1 MSRIITSSHNAD
13 ETLSRTAALIS
24 ERMQVDASSIYIYDV
39 SQNLL
44 ILKATHGLNPK
55 VVEEVKMS
63 PSEGLV
69 GLVHETREA
78 VQASKM
84 QDHPRFKHF
93 PQTNESRFSSFLGV
107 PLVEHRKSFGVVVA
121 HTENS
126 RVFVDNE
133 IELLKAIAVQISS
146 LVSKALLLKQLDLAA
161 QAIPP
166 KVAQEKSASIH
177 LSGTPVGAGISLG
190 KAILLHPG
198 TPEEPPR
205 ESSNPPEEELQDFHS
220 ALEHTI
226 NDTIKLVEKIS
237 GDVGPEEAAIFHVH
251 LMFLEDQHF
260 QEKIQN
266 YILEGNSVSW
276 SIYETIEL
284 SLIHISEPTRP
295 Y

>member
-1 MSRIITSSHNAD
+1 M
-13 ETLSRTAALIS
+13 
-24 ERMQVDASSIYIYDV
+24 
-39 SQNLL
+39 

-146 LVSKALLLKQLDLAA
+146 LVSKALLLKQLDLDRYYGLLELGEKHGVFKRVGNRI
-161 QAIPP
+161 AIGGSNVYP
-166 KVAQEKSASIH
+166 KSILSDPEKYFTDEVMA
-177 LSGTPVGAGISLG
+177 
-190 KAILLHPG
+190 
-198 TPEEPPR
+198 
-205 ESSNPPEEELQDFHS
+205 
-220 ALEHTI
+220 
-226 NDTIKLVEKIS
+226 KL
-237 GDVGPEEAAIFHVH
+237 EEAART
-251 LMFLEDQHF
+251 E
-260 QEKIQN
+260 
-266 YILEGNSVSW
+266 YSYGN
-276 SIYETIEL
+276 
-284 SLIHISEPTRP
+284 
-295 Y
+295 

>member
-93 PQTNESRFSSFLGV
+93 PQTNESRFSSFWGCLW
-107 PLVEHRKSFGVVVA
+107 
-121 HTENS
+121 
-126 RVFVDNE
+126 
-133 IELLKAIAVQISS
+133 
-146 LVSKALLLKQLDLAA
+146 
-161 QAIPP
+161 
-166 KVAQEKSASIH
+166 
-177 LSGTPVGAGISLG
+177 
-190 KAILLHPG
+190 
-198 TPEEPPR
+198 
-205 ESSNPPEEELQDFHS
+205 
-220 ALEHTI
+220 
-226 NDTIKLVEKIS
+226 
-237 GDVGPEEAAIFHVH
+237 
-251 LMFLEDQHF
+251 
-260 QEKIQN
+260 
-266 YILEGNSVSW
+266 W
-276 SIYETIEL
+276 SIENPLAL
-284 SLIHISEPTRP
+284 SLRIQRTPGFLLIMRLNF
-295 Y
+295 

>member
-1 MSRIITSSHNAD
+1 M
-13 ETLSRTAALIS
+13 
-24 ERMQVDASSIYIYDV
+24 
-39 SQNLL
+39 
-44 ILKATHGLNPK
+44 
-55 VVEEVKMS
+55 
-63 PSEGLV
+63 
-69 GLVHETREA
+69 
-78 VQASKM
+78 
-84 QDHPRFKHF
+84 F
-93 PQTNESRFSSFLGV
+93 PG
-107 PLVEHRKSFGVVVA
+107 
-121 HTENS
+121 
-126 RVFVDNE
+126 
-133 IELLKAIAVQISS
+133 
-146 LVSKALLLKQLDLAA
+146 
-161 QAIPP
+161 
-166 KVAQEKSASIH
+166 KSASIH

-276 SIYETIEL
+276 SIYETIEEYL
-284 SLIHISEPTRP
+284 SAFSEIDDPYLSEKGADLKDVGYRFEGEVLENEHGPDFLPQVRILIAKIFLQA
-295 Y
+295 

>member
-121 HTENS
+121 HTE
-126 RVFVDNE
+126 
-133 IELLKAIAVQISS
+133 
-146 LVSKALLLKQLDLAA
+146 
-161 QAIPP
+161 
-166 KVAQEKSASIH
+166 
-177 LSGTPVGAGISLG
+177 
-190 KAILLHPG
+190 
-198 TPEEPPR
+198 
-205 ESSNPPEEELQDFHS
+205 
-220 ALEHTI
+220 
-226 NDTIKLVEKIS
+226 
-237 GDVGPEEAAIFHVH
+237 
-251 LMFLEDQHF
+251 
-260 QEKIQN
+260 
-266 YILEGNSVSW
+266 
-276 SIYETIEL
+276 L
-284 SLIHISEPTRP
+284 SLIHISEPTRQP
-295 Y
+295 

>member
-166 KVAQEKSASIH
+166 KVSKGKSASIH
-177 LSGTPVGAGISLG
+177 LSGTPVGAGTVSY
-190 KAILLHPG
+190 
-198 TPEEPPR
+198 T
-205 ESSNPPEEELQDFHS
+205 
-220 ALEHTI
+220 
-226 NDTIKLVEKIS
+226 
-237 GDVGPEEAAIFHVH
+237 H
-251 LMFLEDQHF
+251 LTL
-260 QEKIQN
+260 
-266 YILEGNSVSW
+266 
-276 SIYETIEL
+276 
-284 SLIHISEPTRP
+284 PTMS
-295 Y
+295 